1 MVEDL
6 GVQPGLTVGLPP
18 GAVRGVDAADLVI
31 LMVLKAEVVG
41 QAYLRLKVRDM
52 AISFGGKRLGK
63 QGGETIKITNLV

>member
-1 MVEDL
+1 MVVDL
-6 GVQPGLTVGLPP
+6 GVQPGSTAGLPP
-18 GAVRGVDAADLVI
+18 GTVRGVDAADLAI
-31 LMVLKAEVVG
+31 PMVLKVEVVD